1 MSPAPRIAV
10 TGLGVLC
17 SVGDGVTEFAESLRA
32 GRSGL
37 SAPGPTPASGPA
49 PTPGPAFTASL
60 RDFALDRSLDAL
72 PQLPAALRDLALR
85 TARRSPLPVQA
96 AVTVA
101 LQAWGQAGLHEAA
114 EARERTGVVVAGS
127 NLTER
132 YTENSRARA
141 APNPAYLPARYALH
155 HQDTDHVATLSRV
168 LGITGEGFT
177 VGGASASGNVGL
189 VNGARMLAVG
199 AADVCLVVGALSDLS
214 ELQTRGFLTL
224 GAMAVAGAGD
234 EDDPAERPAAPFDIR
249 HRGFHPGQGAACLVL
264 ETEDSALRR
273 GAAVLGRLAG
283 HAIALDGNHLAAP
296 SADGEA
302 RAMRGALAAAGLAP
316 REVAY
321 VSAHGTGS
329 PLGDA
334 TETAALRDVFGAA
347 GGGPWVNATKGLTG
361 HCLAAAGVVEA
372 VAVMLQIQGG
382 FVHPNPGLDKPADS
396 GCRFSGTA
404 AAPAGIAFALS
415 NGFGFGGINT
425 SVALAHPDA

>member
-1 MSPAPRIAV
+1 MSPAARIAV

-17 SVGDGVTEFAESLRA
+17 SVGDGVTEFTESLRT

-37 SAPGPTPASGPA
+37 SAPGPGPA
-49 PTPGPAFTASL
+49 PGPAFTAPL

-72 PQLPAALRDLALR
+72 RQLPAPLRDLALR

-101 LQAWGQAGLHEAA
+101 LQAWQQAGLHEVAPPGD
-114 EARERTGVVVAGS
+114 RTGVVVAGS

-132 YTENSRARA
+132 YTEDSRARA
-141 APNPAYLPARYALH
+141 TPNPAYLPARYALH

-189 VNGARMLAVG
+189 VSGARMLAVG
-199 AADVCLVVGALSDLS
+199 VADVCLVVGALSDLS
-214 ELQTRGFLTL
+214 ELQIRGFLTL
-224 GAMAVAGAGD
+224 GAMAVADAGNGGPG
-234 EDDPAERPAAPFDIR
+234 EHPAAPFDTR

-264 ETEDSALRR
+264 ETEESARRR

-283 HAIALDGNHLAAP
+283 HAIALDGNHLADP

-302 RAMRGALAAAGLAP
+302 RAMRAALAAAGLAP
-316 REVAY
+316 RDIAY

-334 TETAALRDVFGAA
+334 TETTALRDLFGEAA
-347 GGGPWVNATKGLTG
+347 DGPWVNATKGLTG

-372 VAVMLQIQGG
+372 VAVMLQIREG
-382 FVHPNPGLDKPADS
+382 FVHPSPGLDKPADP
-396 GCRFSGTA
+396 GCRFSGPVA
-404 AAPAGIAFALS
+404 ARTDIAFALS

-425 SVALAHPDA
+425 SVALAHPDT